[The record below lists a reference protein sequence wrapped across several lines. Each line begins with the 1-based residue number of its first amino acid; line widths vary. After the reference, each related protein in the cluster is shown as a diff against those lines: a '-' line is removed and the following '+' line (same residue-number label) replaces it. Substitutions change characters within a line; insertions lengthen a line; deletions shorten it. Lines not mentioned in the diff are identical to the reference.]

1 MSDASKNTHTSSG
14 EDSPISSGGLLREIL
29 WASKTPSSEVPEV
42 DLLSDF
48 ISDAKTGDNKS
59 SPAPQKEV
67 KKSLK
72 KSMNALTFLRMVWAI
87 LLVAFIFFGAFLA
100 YIVFNPGQASFFI
113 SFGIN
118 PGDIAH
124 LLRQLVSVIFGA
136 VTFILSIVWIVYLF
150 KAILTKK
157 EYKKK
162 KTLSI
167 IFSVFFG
174 ILLFSEIT
182 LWAFLVQKINAT
194 DYENPNGGV
203 VVYDNEKFIS
213 ERFKESAQMNNFDNL
228 IGPLELKFDL
238 KSDANFVGKM
248 MDIESYKIDFDG
260 AKCQWRDSSIVD
272 GVNAEQSIVCVF
284 DQAKVFR
291 PTGAYEGLD
300 RVTHKPK
307 TININFHTIQ
317 IAGVVDV
324 KETKT
329 SITYDASRLKS
340 LGKINWYTEKGG
352 DAPISTNDIFSITM
366 ENDPQ
371 ILCLNISSGTICDK
385 LFIIPKKSDSSVTAK
400 ITHEQDKENPFLYF
414 FRLEDRIVKNGEITG
429 YKWVINGN
437 TISTEETCTY
447 AFSEYS
453 DVKVT
458 LFLNDSAGNT
468 TELHDNFSMLHPLEF
483 TKGSRAESLL
493 NITDTSGKS
502 LLDNTYSKSLRA
514 YYITDVTIPM
524 DIQFDATDVKVENYG
539 YELTNVEWD
548 FNGDALFE
556 KTGNKVTYE
565 LIEEKRYTFGVRYTF
580 TDTEKNITSLIEEK
594 IIFEPAKKDIAL
606 SLKLSQ
612 DSEYAP
618 AIIHVDGSASI
629 PKEGT
634 ITKFMYDF
642 GEGKWPIEGDAI
654 QDYRYALP
662 GEYIITFTVVRDD
675 GTKESS
681 TRKIVLKDAPKRIVI
696 NTSVSSGIVGKPID
710 FDTNGTVG
718 QIEAYSWDFWDG
730 NTSGEPNPTH
740 TYLEKGKYTVK
751 IAVTYS
757 DRTVRSTDREIIIG
771 E

>member
-1 MSDASKNTHTSSG
+1 MSDTNKNTYTSPN
-14 EDSPISSGGLLREIL
+14 EDSTSPSGGLLGEIL
-29 WASKTPSSEVPEV
+29 WAWKTHSSEAPEV

-48 ISDAKTGDNKS
+48 ISETRKEEKKS
-59 SPAPQKEV
+59 SSPSQEWIKKPQ
-67 KKSLK
+67 K
-72 KSMNALTFLRMVWAI
+72 KSMNALAFLRMVWAI

-124 LLRQLVSVIFGA
+124 LLRQLVSAIFGV

-162 KTLSI
+162 KTISI

-213 ERFKESAQMNNFDNL
+213 ERFKGNAQMNNFDNL

-238 KSDANFVGKM
+238 KSDANFVGKI

-272 GVNAEQSIVCVF
+272 GVNAEQSIICIF

-291 PTGAYEGLD
+291 PTGIYEGLD

-307 TININFHTIQ
+307 TISMNFHTIQ
-317 IAGVVDV
+317 IAWVVDV
-324 KETKT
+324 KQTKT
-329 SITYDASRLKS
+329 SITYDASRLTS

-352 DAPISTNDIFSITM
+352 DAPVSTNAIFSITM
-366 ENDPQ
+366 ENDAQ
-371 ILCLNISSGTICDK
+371 ILCLNISSGTNCDK
-385 LFIIPKKSDSSVTAK
+385 LFIIPKISDSSITAK
-400 ITHEQDKENPFLYF
+400 IVHEQDKENPFLYSF
-414 FRLEDRIVKNGEITG
+414 HLEDKIVKNGEITG
-429 YKWVINGN
+429 YKWVINDN
-437 TISTEETCTY
+437 TISTKETCTY
-447 AFSEYS
+447 TFSEYG
-453 DVKVT
+453 DVRVT
-458 LFLNDSAGNT
+458 LFLNDSTGNI

-483 TKGSRAESLL
+483 TKGSHTESLL
-493 NITDTSGKS
+493 KVTDTSLKS

-514 YYITDVTIPM
+514 YYITDVVIPM
-524 DIQFDATDVKVENYG
+524 NVQFDATDVKVENYG
-539 YELTNVEWD
+539 YELVNVEWD
-548 FNGDALFE
+548 FDGDSVFE
-556 KTGNKVTYE
+556 KTGTKVRYE
-565 LIEEKRYTFGVRYTF
+565 LIEEKRYTFAVRYTF
-580 TDTEKNITSLIEEK
+580 TDTEKNITSLVEEK

-606 SLKLSQ
+606 ALSLTQ

-618 AIIHVDGSASI
+618 ATVHVDGSASI
-629 PKEGT
+629 PKTGT

-654 QDYRYALP
+654 QDYRYNFP
-662 GEYIITFTVVRDD
+662 GEYTITFTVVRDD
-675 GTKESS
+675 GVKEFS
-681 TRKIVLKDAPKRIVI
+681 TRKIVIKDAPKQIAV
-696 NTSVSSGIVGKPID
+696 NMSVSSGIVGKPID

-718 QIEAYSWDFWDG
+718 QIETYSWDFWDG
-730 NTSGEPNPTH
+730 TTSEESNPTH
-740 TYLEKGKYTVK
+740 TYQEKGKYIVK
-751 IAVTYS
+751 ITVTYT
-757 DRTVRSTDREIIIG
+757 DRTVRSTDREITVV

>member
-1 MSDASKNTHTSSG
+1 MSDASKNTHTPSG
-14 EDSPISSGGLLREIL
+14 EDSSVSSGGLLSEIL
-29 WASKTPSSEVPEV
+29 WASKTQSSEVSEV

-59 SPAPQKEV
+59 SPAPQKGI
-67 KKSLK
+67 KKSSK
-72 KSMNALTFLRMVWAI
+72 KSMNALAFLRMVWAI

-124 LLRQLVSVIFGA
+124 LLRQLVSAIFGV

-162 KTLSI
+162 KTISI

-272 GVNAEQSIVCVF
+272 GVNAEQSIICIF

-291 PTGAYEGLD
+291 PTGVYEGLD

-329 SITYDASRLKS
+329 
-340 LGKINWYTEKGG
+340 
-352 DAPISTNDIFSITM
+352 
-366 ENDPQ
+366 
-371 ILCLNISSGTICDK
+371 
-385 LFIIPKKSDSSVTAK
+385 
-400 ITHEQDKENPFLYF
+400 
-414 FRLEDRIVKNGEITG
+414 
-429 YKWVINGN
+429 
-437 TISTEETCTY
+437 
-447 AFSEYS
+447 
-453 DVKVT
+453 
-458 LFLNDSAGNT
+458 
-468 TELHDNFSMLHPLEF
+468 
-483 TKGSRAESLL
+483 
-493 NITDTSGKS
+493 
-502 LLDNTYSKSLRA
+502 
-514 YYITDVTIPM
+514 
-524 DIQFDATDVKVENYG
+524 
-539 YELTNVEWD
+539 
-548 FNGDALFE
+548 
-556 KTGNKVTYE
+556 
-565 LIEEKRYTFGVRYTF
+565 
-580 TDTEKNITSLIEEK
+580 
-594 IIFEPAKKDIAL
+594 
-606 SLKLSQ
+606 
-612 DSEYAP
+612 
-618 AIIHVDGSASI
+618 
-629 PKEGT
+629 
-634 ITKFMYDF
+634 
-642 GEGKWPIEGDAI
+642 
-654 QDYRYALP
+654 
-662 GEYIITFTVVRDD
+662 
-675 GTKESS
+675 
-681 TRKIVLKDAPKRIVI
+681 
-696 NTSVSSGIVGKPID
+696 
-710 FDTNGTVG
+710 
-718 QIEAYSWDFWDG
+718 
-730 NTSGEPNPTH
+730 
-740 TYLEKGKYTVK
+740 
-751 IAVTYS
+751 
-757 DRTVRSTDREIIIG
+757 
-771 E
+771 

>member
-1 MSDASKNTHTSSG
+1 MSDISKNTHTSSR
-14 EDSPISSGGLLREIL
+14 DDASVSSGGLLREIL

-48 ISDAKTGDNKS
+48 ISDAKTGDNKP
-59 SPAPQKEV
+59 SPAPQKGI
-67 KKSLK
+67 KKSSK
-72 KSMNALTFLRMVWAI
+72 KSMNALAFLRMVWAI

-238 KSDANFVGKM
+238 KSDANFVGKI

-272 GVNAEQSIVCVF
+272 GVSAEQNIVCVF

-317 IAGVVDV
+317 IAGVVDI

-329 SITYDASRLKS
+329 SITYDASHLKS
-340 LGKINWYTEKGG
+340 LGKINWYTENGG

-371 ILCLNISSGTICDK
+371 ILCLNISSGTTCDK

-400 ITHEQDKENPFLYF
+400 IIHEQDKENSFLYS

-437 TISTEETCTY
+437 AISTEETCTY

-493 NITDTSGKS
+493 KITDTFGKS
-502 LLDNTYSKSLRA
+502 LLDDTYSKSLRA

-642 GEGKWPIEGDAI
+642 GEGKWSIEGDAI

-730 NTSGEPNPTH
+730 NTSGVPNPTH

-751 IAVTYS
+751 ITVTYS